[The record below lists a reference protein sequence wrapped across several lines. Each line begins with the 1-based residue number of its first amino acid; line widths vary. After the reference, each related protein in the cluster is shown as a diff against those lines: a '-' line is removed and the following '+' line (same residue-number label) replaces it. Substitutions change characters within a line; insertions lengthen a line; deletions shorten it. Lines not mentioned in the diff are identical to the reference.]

1 MKKIMLLTALLSSS
15 IWGMS
20 QSERAKEIQIK
31 WAAGIGVYGVGS
43 ELAYDDGTIRVT
55 ETDQDSAVTTY
66 NLFQIRYELHPRI
79 SVGLELSTG
88 SYLYDPNKDNTGFR
102 NTLSY
107 WGVNVEGNAVTSD
120 RHRLYGGMTLKS
132 TRLQTE
138 EPYID
143 FPTIG
148 TQEVNYRGP
157 GYRLYAG
164 YMYYIAGGPIGIHLQ
179 GGYDS
184 QHLELRS
191 LYRNGTVSDLRNITG
206 FLDAKGIQ
214 VMAGLSVRIK
224 TK

>member
-1 MKKIMLLTALLSSS
+1 MKKIMFFSMLTLPAF
-15 IWGMS
+15 WGWG
-20 QSERAKEIQIK
+20 QTERAKEIQIK
-31 WAAGIGVYGVGS
+31 WATGIGVYGVGS

-55 ETDQDSAVTTY
+55 EEGSDSAVTAY
-66 NLFQIRYELHPRI
+66 HLFQVRYELHPRI
-79 SVGLELSTG
+79 NVGLELSTG
-88 SYLYDPNKDNTGFR
+88 SYLYDPNKDNSGMS

-107 WGVNVEGNAVTSD
+107 WGINLEGNAVTSD
-120 RHRLYGGMTLKS
+120 RHRLYGGMTIKS
-132 TRLQTE
+132 TRLRTE

-148 TQEVNYRGP
+148 TQEVNYRGA
-157 GYRLYAG
+157 GFRLYTG

-179 GGYDS
+179 AGYDS

-191 LYRNGTVSDLRNITG
+191 LYRNGTVSDLTNISG

-224 TK
+224 T